1 MKISGE
7 IILAMSAV
15 YQKQVHNFKKC
26 RATIAQ
32 VISHHF
38 KLIKVHLQYSK
49 YKERRCKKIRR
60 QRENSVKLYNIS
72 EIDYNTLSK
81 KWICLHKDIYI

>member
-1 MKISGE
+1 MKIITE
-7 IILAMSAV
+7 IILAMSVV

-32 VISHHF
+32 ADHHHF
-38 KLIKVHLQYSK
+38 KPIKVHLQYLK

-60 QRENSVKLYNIS
+60 QRESNVKLNKILG
-72 EIDYNTLSK
+72 IDFDYE
-81 KWICLHKDIYI
+81 DIYVRI

>member
-1 MKISGE
+1 MKISTE
-7 IILAMSAV
+7 IILAMSVV
-15 YQKQVHNFKKC
+15 YQKQVHNFQEC

-32 VISHHF
+32 ANRHF

-60 QRENSVKLYNIS
+60 QRESSVKLNNILD
-72 EIDYNTLSK
+72 IDLIMALLIN
-81 KWICLHKDIYI
+81 